1 MSGLPAYVLYFLL
14 LVGPLVLFHELG
26 HFAVAKW
33 CGVKVVR
40 FSFGF
45 GPKIFGYTRGET
57 EYRLSLLPLGGYV
70 KMAGD
75 NPVEPLAEEDK
86 GRGFLEAAPWKRMLI
101 AFAGPANNM
110 ILPMIVFFVMAVAV
124 KHEGV
129 APFVGAVM
137 PESPA
142 DHAGM
147 KAGDVIASIDGH
159 PVQVFDD
166 IRELIGNRSD
176 VPISVVVKRDGRDV
190 TLTMTPAAFEEQDDL
205 ETTHRGVIGI
215 RALPPPATIGVLDPA
230 SPAYQAGL
238 RTFDRILTVD
248 GKTVDDGLDLLRQL
262 AAGSDAK
269 PVDVLALRGHAL
281 GFAGLG
287 AATLEPLK
295 LKLAAGPHTGLELDD
310 LYVRWVIPGSPA
322 AKAGIHV
329 GDKLVALNGKP
340 LSSWWGFENDM
351 KKLQEKPIKLAV
363 QSPGQAPRTLDLAAA
378 TLNLGESKVTGAQ
391 VQVLTIGVLHDG
403 EPLLPNDRVL
413 PRDWIFPNAHMV
425 PRPTSVAQGAL
436 DSWNATVDITR
447 KEILG
452 IVRIFQG
459 RISVKNL
466 GGPLMI
472 ADVARQAAQEGF
484 AAFLFMM
491 TLVSINLGLV
501 NLIPM
506 PALDG
511 GHIATA
517 LVEAVRRKPL
527 SMRAREVTQAFGL
540 VLLLALMAFVII
552 NDFVQKRGPSLYP

>member
-26 HFAVAKW
+26 HFLVAKW

-45 GPKIFGYTRGET
+45 GPKLFGYTHGET

-75 NPVEPLAEEDK
+75 NPAEPLAPADK
-86 GRGFLEAAPWKRMLI
+86 GRGFLEAAPWKRILI

-110 ILPMIVFFVMAVAV
+110 ILPVIVFFVMAAAV

-137 PESPA
+137 PDSPA
-142 DHAGM
+142 EHAGM
-147 KAGDVIASIDGH
+147 KAGDVITSIDGH

-166 IRELIGNRSD
+166 IRTLIGDRSG
-176 VPISVVVKRDGRDV
+176 VPISVVVKRDGHELP
-190 TLTMTPAAFEEQDDL
+190 LTMTPAPFEEQDDI

-215 RALPPPATIGVLDPA
+215 RALPPPSTIGIIDPA
-230 SPAYQAGL
+230 SPAYLAGL
-238 RTFDRILTVD
+238 RTFDRIVSID
-248 GKTVDDGLDLLRQL
+248 GKPVADGLDLERRL
-262 AAGSDAK
+262 AAGSDTS
-269 PVDVLALRGHAL
+269 PVAVLALRGRAL

-287 AATLEPLK
+287 PGLLEPLQ
-295 LKLAAGPHTGLELDD
+295 LKLAAGPHAGIALDD
-310 LYVRWVIPGSPA
+310 RFVRWVIPGSPA
-322 AKAGIHV
+322 AKAGLHV
-329 GDKLVALNGKP
+329 GDELVALDGKP
-340 LSSWWGFENDM
+340 LDSWWGFENEM
-351 KKLQEKPIKLAV
+351 KKLQKQPVKLGV
-363 QSPGQAPRTLDLAAA
+363 ESPGQAPRTLDVQAA
-378 TLNLGESKVTGAQ
+378 TLDLGESKVTGAQ
-391 VQVLTIGVLHDG
+391 VQVLTLGLLHDG

-413 PRDWIFPNAHMV
+413 PRDWIFPNAQMV
-425 PRPTSVAQGAL
+425 PRPTSLGQAAL

-452 IVRIFQG
+452 IVRMFQG

-527 SMRAREVTQAFGL
+527 SLRAREVTQSFGL